1 MTTALEVGLVPG
13 FALQDGDQIAKLLGG
28 AGGGAGGGGGLG
40 LGNTVSSGVSLVGSS
55 DNNIIGATQVS
66 SSVTVVTTVTA
77 TGNSIQLAVI
87 GMASALRIYN
97 ESANIM
103 YVFPPTGQ
111 SIDGAPVNAA
121 VFLSGGAR
129 CEYVYLG
136 ANAWI
141 SDLLGSPSA

>member
-1 MTTALEVGLVPG
+1 MTTAIEVGLVPG

-28 AGGGAGGGGGLG
+28 GGGGAGGGGLG
-40 LGNTVSSGVSLVGSS
+40 LGNTVSSAVDLTGSS
-55 DNNIIGATQVS
+55 NNNIVGATQIS
-66 SSVTVVTTVTA
+66 SSVSVVTTVTA

-87 GMASALRIYN
+87 GIASALRIYN
-97 ESANIM
+97 EAADVI

>member
-1 MTTALEVGLVPG
+1 MTTAIEAGLISG

-28 AGGGAGGGGGLG
+28 GAGGGGALG
-40 LGNTVSSGVSLVGSS
+40 LGNTANNNVNLTGSS
-55 DNNIIGATQVS
+55 NNNVVGATQIS
-66 SSVTVVTTVTA
+66 GSVTVVTTVTA
-77 TGNSIQLAVI
+77 TGNSIQLVPIAVS
-87 GMASALRIYN
+87 SALRIYN

-111 SIDGAPVNAA
+111 SIDGAPVNSA